1 MSTRLDGKVA
11 LVTGAARGIGR
22 GIVERFLKEGATV
35 IAADIAFEDGL
46 FNIAETE
53 EWQARLDV
61 GNGQDVTDLV
71 ALIGEEIGPLDVC
84 VSNAGIIHAEDF
96 LTLSEED
103 FARVLRVNLHG
114 PFLVGQAA
122 ARQMVAAGKGGS
134 IINMSSINA
143 VLAHANQ
150 IPYVT
155 SKGGVQQL
163 TKSMALALVDKGIRV
178 NAVGPGSI
186 ATEMLETIMTD
197 EAAAKKILS
206 RTPMGR
212 LGTVDEIAAACVFL
226 ATEESSYMTGQTLYV
241 DGGRLPLGYTVG

>member
-1 MSTRLDGKVA
+1 MSTRMDGKIA

-22 GIVERFLKEGATV
+22 GIVERFLAEGATV
-35 IAADIAFEDGL
+35 VAVDLSFEGGL
-46 FNIAETE
+46 AKVGDTE
-53 EWQARLDV
+53 EWQASLDV
-61 GNGQDVTDLV
+61 GDGAAVSALV
-71 ALIGEEIGPLDVC
+71 EAIGETVGALDVC

-96 LTLSEED
+96 LTLSEDD
-103 FARVLRVNLHG
+103 FTKVLRVNLYG
-114 PFLVGQAA
+114 PFLVGQAVA
-122 ARQMVAAGKGGS
+122 KQMVAAGKGGS

-155 SKGGVQQL
+155 SKGGVLQL
-163 TKSMALALVDKGIRV
+163 TKAMSLALVDKGIRV

-212 LGTVDEIAAACVFL
+212 LGEVGEIASACVFL
-226 ATEESSYMTGQTLYV
+226 ATDESSYMTGQTLYV
-241 DGGRLPLGYTVG
+241 DGGRLPLGYTV

>member
-1 MSTRLDGKVA
+1 MSTRMDGKIA

-22 GIVERFLKEGATV
+22 GIVERFLSEGATV
-35 IAADIAFEDGL
+35 VAADLSYEGGL
-46 FNIAETE
+46 DQVGDSE
-53 EWQARLDV
+53 EWRAYMDV
-61 GNGQDVTDLV
+61 GDGACVTALV
-71 ALIGEEIGPLDVC
+71 QSIGEKIGAVDVC

-103 FARVLRVNLHG
+103 FARVLRVNLYG
-114 PFLVGQAA
+114 PFLVGQAVA
-122 ARQMVAAGKGGS
+122 KQMVAANKGGS

-155 SKGGVQQL
+155 SKGGVLQL
-163 TKSMALALVDKGIRV
+163 TKAMSLALVDKGIRV

-212 LGTVDEIAAACVFL
+212 LGDVGEIAAACVFL
-226 ATEESSYMTGQTLYV
+226 ATDESRYMTGQTLYV
-241 DGGRLPLGYTVG
+241 DGGRLSLGYTV

>member
-1 MSTRLDGKVA
+1 MTTRMDGKIA

-22 GIVERFLKEGATV
+22 GIVERFLAEGATV
-35 IAADIAFEDGL
+35 IAADISYEGGL
-46 FNIAETE
+46 EQVGDTE
-53 EWQARLDV
+53 EWHASLDV
-61 GNGQDVTDLV
+61 GDGASVTALV
-71 ALIGEEIGPLDVC
+71 ESIGDKIGALDVC
-84 VSNAGIIHAEDF
+84 VCNAGIIHAEDF

-103 FARVLRVNLHG
+103 FSRVLRVNLHG

-122 ARQMVAAGKGGS
+122 ARQMVAAEKGGA

-150 IPYVT
+150 IPYVA
-155 SKGGVQQL
+155 SKGGVLQL
-163 TKSMALALVDKGIRV
+163 TKAMALALVDKGIRV

-186 ATEMLETIMTD
+186 STEMLETIMTD

-212 LGTVDEIAAACVFL
+212 LGTVDEIASACVFL
-226 ATEESSYMTGQTLYV
+226 ATDESSYMTGQTLYV